1 MNACKQL
8 RNLSTVWHWLHLV
21 SVSLLVQRKKNWVF
35 VLFFSSLPCYYF
47 LSPVSTSS
55 TPTLTGH
62 CRHRKDDEDSP
73 EARRS
78 LRAQN
83 DQSSRVKPPNKTS
96 SISCF
101 ANHCFP
107 LSVETHT
114 HRHTERQRLTLW
126 CRSQVPQIFLKWRC
140 LLRRFESAVVN
151 NVCFCFPQIA
161 GEESAA

>member
-1 MNACKQL
+1 MTLTA
-8 RNLSTVWHWLHLV
+8 LSFCITSSPEREEL
-21 SVSLLVQRKKNWVF
+21 SFCS
-35 VLFFSSLPCYYF
+35 FFSSLPCYYF

-101 ANHCFP
+101 GNHCFH

-114 HRHTERQRLTLW
+114 QTHREAKTIL
-126 CRSQVPQIFLKWRC
+126 VMQISGTAGFFEV
-140 LLRRFESAVVN
+140 LLSPETV
-151 NVCFCFPQIA
+151 
-161 GEESAA
+161 

>member
-21 SVSLLVQRKKNWVF
+21 SVSLLVQRKKNLVF

-47 LSPVSTSS
+47 LSPVSTFS

-114 HRHTERQRLTLW
+114 QTHREAKTNIVMQISGTAGFFEVTLSPETVW
-126 CRSQVPQIFLKWRC
+126 VGCCK
-140 LLRRFESAVVN
+140 
-151 NVCFCFPQIA
+151 
-161 GEESAA
+161 